1 MEVGAGRS
9 VGEKEG
15 QQKDLYYDLI
25 FRYGCI
31 ALQSSWNIALS
42 GPILPP
48 YFVKFMVQALWK
60 IVLSNFQTH
69 KGSHSCL

>member
-1 MEVGAGRS
+1 M
-9 VGEKEG
+9 
-15 QQKDLYYDLI
+15 I

-42 GPILPP
+42 GPNPPPP
-48 YFVKFMVQALWK
+48 YFGKFWK
-60 IVLSNFQTH
+60 IVPSNFQTH

>member
-1 MEVGAGRS
+1 M
-9 VGEKEG
+9 
-15 QQKDLYYDLI
+15 I

-42 GPILPP
+42 GPIPPPP

-60 IVLSNFQTH
+60 IFLSNFKTH